1 MKLNKKGLDFI
12 SLLEG
17 VKLKRYK
24 DTKGIWTIGIGSTY
38 LENGDPVTNKTK
50 DLNLS
55 QVYSLFEITSKSYEN
70 AVNNFV
76 KVPITQNQF
85 NALFALC
92 YNIGVKG
99 FRTSTVLKR
108 INSKDTNVKIAEAW
122 MRWTKQKELI
132 GRRKKEINLYFTQ

>member
-1 MKLNKKGLDFI
+1 MKLNKEGIEFI

-17 VKLKRYK
+17 IRLRRYK
-24 DTKGIWTIGIGSTY
+24 DSKKIWTIGIGSTY
-38 LENGDPVTNKTK
+38 LKDGSQVKSTTK
-50 DLNLS
+50 DLTLS
-55 QVYSLFEITSKSYEN
+55 QVYTLFEITSKKYED
-70 AVNNFV
+70 AVNNFIKIPV
-76 KVPITQNQF
+76 TQNQF

-92 YNIGVKG
+92 YNIGVEG

-108 INSKDTNVKIAEAW
+108 INSKDTNVKITEAW